1 MCVIKC
7 DDFIHFSY
15 MNIFIKIT
23 KMIPLELCLLYPQI
37 CSNMVKSLTKK
48 TKQNKILEVLFYFKK
63 VISDIGMFEQGP
75 ES

>member
-1 MCVIKC
+1 
-7 DDFIHFSY
+7 
-15 MNIFIKIT
+15 
-23 KMIPLELCLLYPQI
+23 MIPLELCLLYPQI

-48 TKQNKILEVLFYFKK
+48 TKQNKTLEVLFYFKK